1 MESVIIRQSKNS
13 LLISWSKTGIGFGTL
28 SMDWDEN
35 GNIYKLDA
43 ELVGIDTII
52 EIFKAL
58 E

>member
-1 MESVIIRQSKNS
+1 MEANIIRKNENN

-28 SMDWDEN
+28 SMNWNEDRQ
-35 GNIYKLDA
+35 IFILDA
-43 ELVGIDTII
+43 ELMNIDTVI